1 MRSKSKENLR
11 LRSKSGSQFNST
23 PPKVYLNTKEPSSE
37 DLNTQVRKDESFID
51 IYPKGLM
58 TEASNYMNPVAFMP
72 PNLLNY
78 KVMMSKVNNISMPA
92 RSQS

>member
-1 MRSKSKENLR
+1 MKSKSKENLR

-23 PPKVYLNTKEPSSE
+23 PPKAYPRSKDSLSQDQNTEVKQN
-37 DLNTQVRKDESFID
+37 DSFIE

-58 TEASNYMNPVAFMP
+58 SEASNYMNPTAFMP

-78 KVMMSKVNNISMPA
+78 KVMMKKANFTVD
-92 RSQS
+92 